1 MSLLLQ
7 LTSLNRGITKYGKA
21 PHKPILLLSVIDGF
35 EKGYL
40 WGKEVPIS
48 EELLTSFHDYWKLLV
63 ETQNE
68 AHFYLPFYH
77 LGSEKSGI
85 WQLKPK
91 GNKEIPV
98 TKSNSIK
105 SFRALR
111 ETVDCAVLSDE
122 LALALQ
128 NPVTRSEIKMTLL
141 ENYFPGIDS
150 NIFKTPVLYSQEIKK
165 DILYDPAENYA
176 RKVIRKFEQ
185 MNLAEREEEI
195 ILRSHIFRKAVL
207 EIYDGR
213 CAISGMKLE
222 FGKNVTLVDA
232 CHIIPFADAQG
243 DTITNGIALSPTLHR
258 AFDRGLVSVSDD
270 YRVLVHPRL
279 TDHFPEVGI
288 RQFNHLKI
296 HLPLDFR
303 FFLLPVNSSSTG
315 SGLRFTNKSFRS
327 Y

>member
-1 MSLLLQ
+1 MSSLLLQ
-7 LTSLNRGITKYGKA
+7 LTSLNRGNTTFGKA
-21 PHKPILLLSVIDGF
+21 PHKPILLLAVVDGF

-63 ETQNE
+63 DTGND
-68 AHFYLPFYH
+68 ANFSLPFFH

-85 WQLKPK
+85 WQLKPL
-91 GNKEIPV
+91 GDKEIPV

-111 ETVDCAVLSDE
+111 ETVECAILSEE
-122 LALALQ
+122 LAQALQ
-128 NPVTRSEIKMTLL
+128 NPVHRNKIKAVLL
-141 ENYFPGIDS
+141 ERYFSGKS
-150 NIFKTPVLYSQEIKK
+150 LQLTKTPILYSEEVKK

-185 MNLAEREEEI
+185 MNLAEREEEL

-222 FGKNVTLVDA
+222 FGKNVTMVDA

-279 TDHFPEVGI
+279 TDYFPEVGI
-288 RQFNHLKI
+288 RKFSGQQLY
-296 HLPLDFR
+296 LPL
-303 FFLLPVNSSSTG
+303 NSSFYPSCEN
-315 SGLRFTNKSFRS
+315 LRKHREKSLLNV
-327 Y
+327 

>member
-1 MSLLLQ
+1 MPSFILH
-7 LTSLNRGITKYGKA
+7 LTSLRQGITKYGLA
-21 PHKPILLLSVIDGF
+21 PHKPILLLAVIDGF

-40 WGKEVPIS
+40 WDKEVPIS

-63 ETQNE
+63 DT
-68 AHFYLPFYH
+68 AHDANFSLPFFH
-77 LGSEKSGI
+77 LSSEPSGI
-85 WQLKPK
+85 WRLKCWPGK
-91 GNKEIPV
+91 TIPV

-111 ETVDCAVLSDE
+111 DTVECAVLSDE
-122 LALALQ
+122 LGQAIQ
-128 NPVTRSEIKMTLL
+128 NPVQRNEIKSALL
-141 ENYFPGIDS
+141 ERYFPDKTYL
-150 NIFKTPVLYSQEIKK
+150 FTKTPVLYSEVVKK

-176 RKVIRKFEQ
+176 RKVIRQFEQ
-185 MNLAEREEEI
+185 MNQAEREEEL

-222 FGKNVTLVDA
+222 FGKNVTMVDA

-243 DTITNGIALSPTLHR
+243 DTISNGIALSPTLHR

-279 TDHFPEVGI
+279 TDHFPQVGI
-288 RQFNHLKI
+288 QQFNGQELN
-296 HLPLDFR
+296 LPQDSR
-303 FFLLPVNSSSTG
+303 FYPSPENFARHRS
-315 SGLRFTNKSFRS
+315 RFAI
-327 Y
+327 

>member
-7 LTSLNRGITKYGKA
+7 LTSLRRAPTKYRLA
-21 PHKPILLLSVIDGF
+21 PHKPILLLAVIDGF

-40 WGKEVPIS
+40 CDREVPIT
-48 EELLTSFHDYWKLLV
+48 EDLLTSFHDYWKLLV
-63 ETQNE
+63 DSGNDPN
-68 AHFYLPFYH
+68 FSLPFFH
-77 LGSEKSGI
+77 LSSEPSGI
-85 WQLKPK
+85 WQLMSLPGKT
-91 GNKEIPV
+91 IPV

-111 ETVDCAVLSDE
+111 ETVECAFLSDD
-122 LALALQ
+122 LAHALQ
-128 NPVTRSEIKMTLL
+128 NPVHRNEIKAVLL
-141 ENYFPGIDS
+141 ERYFPAKLSQLS
-150 NIFKTPVLYSQEIKK
+150 NIPVLYSEEVKK

-185 MNLAEREEEI
+185 MNAAEREEEL

-207 EIYDGR
+207 EIYDWR

-222 FGKNVTLVDA
+222 FGKNVTMVDA

-258 AFDRGLVSVSDD
+258 AFDHGLVSVSDD

-288 RQFNHLKI
+288 RQFNLQEI
-296 HLPLDFR
+296 HLPQDSR
-303 FFLLPVNSSSTG
+303 FYPSPEKFAQHRQ
-315 SGLRFTNKSFRS
+315 RFAFSQL
-327 Y
+327 

>member
-1 MSLLLQ
+1 MPLLLH
-7 LTSLNRGITKYGKA
+7 LTSLRQGITKYGLA
-21 PHKPILLLSVIDGF
+21 PHKPVLLLAVVDGF

-40 WGKEVPIS
+40 WGREVPIS

-63 ETQNE
+63 DTEND
-68 AHFYLPFYH
+68 ANFSLPFFH

-85 WQLKPK
+85 WQLKPL
-91 GNKEIPV
+91 GDKEIPV

-105 SFRALR
+105 SFRALS
-111 ETVDCAVLSDE
+111 ETVEYAVLSDE
-122 LALALQ
+122 LAQALQ
-128 NPVTRSEIKMTLL
+128 NPVQRNEIKAALI
-141 ENYFPGIDS
+141 NRYFPEKLS
-150 NIFKTPVLYSQEIKK
+150 QLAKTPVLYSEEVKK

-185 MNLAEREEEI
+185 MNLSEREEEL

-222 FGKNVTLVDA
+222 FWKSVSMVDA

-243 DTITNGIALSPTLHR
+243 DTISNGIALSPTLHR
-258 AFDRGLVSVSDD
+258 AFDRGLVSVSND

-288 RQFNHLKI
+288 RQFNYQLL
-296 HLPLDFR
+296 HLPYDPR
-303 FFLLPVNSSSTG
+303 FYPSPEKFAQHRQ
-315 SGLRFTNKSFRS
+315 RFAFPH
-327 Y
+327 

>member
-1 MSLLLQ
+1 MPSLLLQ
-7 LTSLNRGITKYGKA
+7 LTSLRRAPTKYGLA
-21 PHKPILLLSVIDGF
+21 PHKPILLLAVIDGF

-40 WGKEVPIS
+40 WGMEVPIS
-48 EELLTSFHDYWKLLV
+48 EDLLTSFHDYWKLLV
-63 ETQNE
+63 DTEND
-68 AHFYLPFYH
+68 ANFSLPFFH
-77 LGSEKSGI
+77 LGSEKSGF
-85 WQLKPK
+85 WQLKPL
-91 GNKEIPV
+91 GNKVIPV

-111 ETVDCAVLSDE
+111 ETVECAVLSDE
-122 LALALQ
+122 LAHALQ
-128 NPVTRSEIKMTLL
+128 NPVSRNEIKMALL
-141 ENYFPGIDS
+141 ERYFPEKASNLFKAPVRYSDS
-150 NIFKTPVLYSQEIKK
+150 VKK

-185 MNLAEREEEI
+185 LNQAEREEEL

-222 FGKNVTLVDA
+222 FGKYISMVDA
-232 CHIIPFADAQG
+232 CHIVPFADGKG

-258 AFDRGLVSVSDD
+258 AFDRGLVSVSND

-288 RQFNHLKI
+288 RQFSGQEL
-296 HLPLDFR
+296 HLPQDSR
-303 FFLLPVNSSSTG
+303 FYPSPEKFSQHRS
-315 SGLRFTNKSFRS
+315 RFAF
-327 Y
+327 

>member
-7 LTSLNRGITKYGKA
+7 LTSLRRAPTKFGLA
-21 PHKPILLLSVIDGF
+21 PHKPLLLLAVIEGF

-63 ETQNE
+63 DTGND
-68 AHFYLPFYH
+68 ANFSLPFFH
-77 LGSEKSGI
+77 LGSEKSGF
-85 WQLKPK
+85 WQLKLW
-91 GNKEIPV
+91 GENEIPV

-111 ETVDCAVLSDE
+111 ETVECAVLSDE
-122 LALALQ
+122 FAQALQ
-128 NPVTRSEIKMTLL
+128 NPIQRNKIKATLF
-141 ENYFPGIDS
+141 ERYFPEKCS
-150 NIFKTPVLYSQEIKK
+150 LFAKTPILYSEAVKK
-165 DILYDPAENYA
+165 DILYDPADNYA

-185 MNLAEREEEI
+185 LNQAEREEEL

-222 FGKNVTLVDA
+222 FGKNITMLDD

-258 AFDRGLVSVSDD
+258 AFDRGLVSVSDN
-270 YRVLVHPRL
+270 YRVLIHHRL
-279 TDHFPEVGI
+279 TDYFPEVGI
-288 RQFNHLKI
+288 RQFNRQEH
-296 HLPLDFR
+296 HLPQDSRYYPSPEKFAQHRQR
-303 FFLLPVNSSSTG
+303 FAFSI
-315 SGLRFTNKSFRS
+315 
-327 Y
+327 

>member
-1 MSLLLQ
+1 MYNLLLQ
-7 LTSLNRGITKYGKA
+7 LTSLRRAPTKFGLA
-21 PHKPILLLSVIDGF
+21 PHKPILLLAVIDGF

-63 ETQNE
+63 DTQNE
-68 AHFYLPFYH
+68 AHFYLPFFH
-77 LGSEKSGI
+77 LGSEKSGF
-85 WQLKPK
+85 WQLKQL
-91 GNKEIPV
+91 GDKEIPV

-111 ETVDCAVLSDE
+111 ETVNCAVLSDE
-122 LALALQ
+122 LAMALQ
-128 NPVTRSEIKMTLL
+128 NPVSRNEIKMALL
-141 ENYFPGIDS
+141 EKYFPGKSIS
-150 NIFKTPVLYSQEIKK
+150 LFKTPVLYSEEVKK

-185 MNLAEREEEI
+185 MNLAEREEEL

-222 FGKNVTLVDA
+222 FGNNVTMVDA

-288 RQFNHLKI
+288 RQFAHQELK
-296 HLPLDFR
+296 LPYDSR
-303 FFLLPVNSSSTG
+303 FYPSPEKFAQHRQ
-315 SGLRFTNKSFRS
+315 RFAFAN
-327 Y
+327 

>member
-1 MSLLLQ
+1 MSLFLQ
-7 LTSLNRGITKYGKA
+7 LTSLRQGITKYGLA
-21 PHKPILLLSVIDGF
+21 PHKPILLLAVIDGF
-35 EKGYL
+35 EKRYL

-63 ETQNE
+63 DTPND
-68 AHFYLPFYH
+68 ANFSLPFFH
-77 LGSEKSGI
+77 LGSEKSGF
-85 WQLKPK
+85 WKLKPL
-91 GNKEIPV
+91 GDKEIPV

-105 SFRALR
+105 SFRALC
-111 ETVDCAVLSDE
+111 ETVECAILSVE
-122 LALALQ
+122 FVQALQ
-128 NPVTRSEIKMTLL
+128 NPVQCNEIKAILI
-141 ENYFPGIDS
+141 ERYFPGKL
-150 NIFKTPVLYSQEIKK
+150 FQLTKTPVLYSEEVKK

-185 MNLAEREEEI
+185 LNQTEREEEM

-222 FGKNVTLVDA
+222 FRKSVSMVDA

-243 DTITNGIALSPTLHR
+243 DIISNGIALSPTFHR
-258 AFDRGLVSVSDD
+258 AFDRGLVSVSND

-288 RQFNHLKI
+288 RQFNHQQL
-296 HLPLDFR
+296 HLPQDSR
-303 FFLLPVNSSSTG
+303 FYPSPDKFAQHRQ
-315 SGLRFTNKSFRS
+315 RFAFQ
-327 Y
+327 

>member
-1 MSLLLQ
+1 MTNFNYIL
-7 LTSLNRGITKYGKA
+7 SLNRGVTKYGKA
-21 PHKPILLLSVIDGF
+21 PHKPILLLAVVDGF

-40 WGKEVPIS
+40 KGREVPIS

-63 ETQNE
+63 NTQNE

-77 LGSEKSGI
+77 LGSEKSGF
-85 WQLKPK
+85 WQLKLYA
-91 GNKEIPV
+91 GKEIPV

-105 SFRALR
+105 SYKALYH
-111 ETVDCAVLSDE
+111 TVEYALLSED

-128 NPVTRSEIKMTLL
+128 NPVQRNEIKVALL
-141 ENYFPGIDS
+141 ERYFPDKAS
-150 NIFKTPVLYSQEIKK
+150 NLYKSPVLYSEVIKK

-185 MNLAEREEEI
+185 MNVAEREEEL

-222 FGKNVTLVDA
+222 FGNNFTMVDA
-232 CHIIPFADAQG
+232 CHIVPFADAQG

-258 AFDRGLVSVSDD
+258 AFDRGLVSVSND
-270 YRVLVHPRL
+270 YRVLVHPHL
-279 TDHFPEVGI
+279 TDHFPDVGI
-288 RQFNHLKI
+288 RQFNRQELY
-296 HLPLDFR
+296 LPQDSR
-303 FFLLPVNSSSTG
+303 FYPSPEKFAQHRQ
-315 SGLRFTNKSFRS
+315 RFAFESI
-327 Y
+327 

>member
-1 MSLLLQ
+1 MSLFLQ
-7 LTSLNRGITKYGKA
+7 LTSLRQGITKYGLA
-21 PHKPILLLSVIDGF
+21 PHKPILLLAVIDGF

-40 WGKEVPIS
+40 WSKEVPIS

-63 ETQNE
+63 DTPHDAN
-68 AHFYLPFYH
+68 FSLPFFH
-77 LGSEKSGI
+77 LSSETSGI
-85 WQLKPK
+85 WQLRCLPGKAV
-91 GNKEIPV
+91 PV

-111 ETVDCAVLSDE
+111 ETVECAILSDE
-122 LALALQ
+122 FVQALQ
-128 NPVTRSEIKMTLL
+128 NPVQRNEIKTSLL
-141 ENYFPGIDS
+141 ERYFPDKAS
-150 NIFKTPVLYSQEIKK
+150 SLYKAPVLYSEEVKK

-185 MNLAEREEEI
+185 LNQAEREEEL

-222 FGKNVTLVDA
+222 FGKNVTMVDA

-243 DTITNGIALSPTLHR
+243 DTISNGIALSPTLHR

-288 RQFNHLKI
+288 RQFNGQEL
-296 HLPLDFR
+296 HLPPD
-303 FFLLPVNSSSTG
+303 
-315 SGLRFTNKSFRS
+315 LRFYPSPEKIRQHRS
-327 Y
+327 RFAF

>member
-1 MSLLLQ
+1 MHSLLLQ
-7 LTSLNRGITKYGKA
+7 LTSLRQGITKFGLA
-21 PHKPILLLSVIDGF
+21 PHKPILLLALINGF

-48 EELLTSFHDYWKLLV
+48 EDLLTSFHDYWKLLV
-63 ETQNE
+63 DTEHDAN
-68 AHFYLPFYH
+68 FSLPFFH
-77 LGSEKSGI
+77 LGSEKSGF
-85 WQLKPK
+85 WQLKPYA
-91 GNKEIPV
+91 GKEIPV

-105 SFRALR
+105 SYKALCQ
-111 ETVDCAVLSDE
+111 TVECALLSDE
-122 LALALQ
+122 LAQALQ
-128 NPVTRSEIKMTLL
+128 NPVQRIELKVALL
-141 ENYFPGIDS
+141 ERYFPNKAS
-150 NIFKTPVLYSQEIKK
+150 NLYKSPVLYSEVIKK

-185 MNLAEREEEI
+185 MNVAEREEEL

-222 FGKNVTLVDA
+222 FGNNVTMVDA
-232 CHIIPFADAQG
+232 CHIVPFADAQG

-288 RQFNHLKI
+288 RQFNRQEL
-296 HLPLDFR
+296 HLPQDSR
-303 FFLLPVNSSSTG
+303 FYPSPEKFAQHRQ
-315 SGLRFTNKSFRS
+315 RFAFG
-327 Y
+327 

>member
-1 MSLLLQ
+1 MNLLLQ
-7 LTSLNRGITKYGKA
+7 LTSLRQGVTKYGLA
-21 PHKPILLLSVIDGF
+21 PHKPILLLAVIDGF

-40 WGKEVPIS
+40 HGKEVPIS

-63 ETQNE
+63 DTEND
-68 AHFYLPFYH
+68 ANFSLPFFH

-85 WQLKPK
+85 WSLKPL
-91 GNKEIPV
+91 GDKEIPV

-111 ETVDCAVLSDE
+111 ETVECAVLSDE
-122 LALALQ
+122 LAQAFQ
-128 NPVTRSEIKMTLL
+128 NPIQRNEIKSALL
-141 ENYFPGIDS
+141 ERYFPDKAS
-150 NIFKTPVLYSQEIKK
+150 SLNKSPVLYSEEVKK

-185 MNLAEREEEI
+185 LNQAERKEELV
-195 ILRSHIFRKAVL
+195 LRSHIFRKAVL

-222 FGKNVTLVDA
+222 FGRSVTMVDA
-232 CHIIPFADAQG
+232 CHIIPFADDQG

-288 RQFNHLKI
+288 RQFNRHEL
-296 HLPLDFR
+296 HLPPDSR
-303 FFLLPVNSSSTG
+303 FYPSPEKFEQHRQ
-315 SGLRFTNKSFRS
+315 RFSFQV
-327 Y
+327 

>member
-1 MSLLLQ
+1 MSSLLIQ
-7 LTSLNRGITKYGKA
+7 LTTLNREITKYGKA
-21 PHKPILLLSVIDGF
+21 PHKPILLLAVVDGF

-40 WGKEVPIS
+40 KGRQIPIS
-48 EELLTSFHDYWKLLV
+48 EDLLTSFHDYWKLLV
-63 ETQNE
+63 NTQNE

-77 LGSEKSGI
+77 LGSEKSGF
-85 WQLKPK
+85 WQLKLYA
-91 GNKEIPV
+91 GKEIPV

-105 SFRALR
+105 SYKALYQ
-111 ETVDCAVLSDE
+111 TVEYALLSED

-128 NPVTRSEIKMTLL
+128 NPVQRNELKMALL
-141 ENYFPGIDS
+141 ERYFPDKAS
-150 NIFKTPVLYSQEIKK
+150 NLYKSPILYSEVIKK

-185 MNLAEREEEI
+185 MNVAEREEEL

-222 FGKNVTLVDA
+222 FGNNFSMVDA
-232 CHIIPFADAQG
+232 CHIVPFADAQG

-258 AFDRGLVSVSDD
+258 AFDRGLVSVSND

-288 RQFNHLKI
+288 RQFNRQEI
-296 HLPLDFR
+296 YLPQDSR
-303 FFLLPVNSSSTG
+303 FYPSPEKFAQHRQ
-315 SGLRFTNKSFRS
+315 RFAFESI
-327 Y
+327 

>member
-1 MSLLLQ
+1 MHILLQ
-7 LTSLNRGITKYGKA
+7 LTSLRQGITKYGLA
-21 PHKPILLLSVIDGF
+21 PHKPVLILAVVDGF
-35 EKGYL
+35 ERGYL

-63 ETQNE
+63 DTGND
-68 AHFYLPFYH
+68 ANFSLPFFH
-77 LGSEKSGI
+77 LGSEKSGF
-85 WQLKPK
+85 WQLKPWGK
-91 GNKEIPV
+91 NEIPV

-111 ETVDCAVLSDE
+111 ETVECAVLSDE
-122 LALALQ
+122 LAQALQ
-128 NPVTRSEIKMTLL
+128 NPVSRNEIKMALL
-141 ENYFPGIDS
+141 ERYFPDKA
-150 NIFKTPVLYSQEIKK
+150 FLFAKTPVLYSEEVKK

-185 MNLAEREEEI
+185 LNQAEREEEM

-222 FGKNVTLVDA
+222 FGKNITMVDA

-258 AFDRGLVSVSDD
+258 AFDRGLVAVSDD
-270 YRVLVHPRL
+270 YRVLVHSRL
-279 TDHFPEVGI
+279 TDYFPEVGI
-288 RQFNHLKI
+288 RQFNGQELK
-296 HLPLDFR
+296 LPLDSR
-303 FFLLPVNSSSTG
+303 FYPSPDKFAQHRS
-315 SGLRFTNKSFRS
+315 RFAT
-327 Y
+327 

>member
-1 MSLLLQ
+1 MPTLLIQ
-7 LTSLNRGITKYGKA
+7 LTSLRQGITKFGLA
-21 PHKPILLLSVIDGF
+21 PHKPILLLAVIDGF

-40 WGKEVPIS
+40 RGREVPIS

-63 ETQNE
+63 DTEND
-68 AHFYLPFYH
+68 ANFSLPFFH

-85 WQLKPK
+85 WQLKPL
-91 GNKEIPV
+91 GDKEIPL

-105 SFRALR
+105 SYRALR
-111 ETVDCAVLSDE
+111 ETVEYAILSEE
-122 LALALQ
+122 LAQALQ
-128 NPVTRSEIKMTLL
+128 NPVSRTQVKATLL
-141 ENYFPGIDS
+141 ERYFP
-150 NIFKTPVLYSQEIKK
+150 NKTFLFTKTPVLYSEEVKK

-185 MNLAEREEEI
+185 MNLAEREEEL

-222 FGKNVTLVDA
+222 FGKNVTMVDA
-232 CHIIPFADAQG
+232 CHIIPFTDAQG

-258 AFDRGLVSVSDD
+258 AFDRGLVSISND

-288 RQFNHLKI
+288 RQFVSHQL
-296 HLPLDFR
+296 HLPQDSR
-303 FFLLPVNSSSTG
+303 FYPSPEKFAQHRQ
-315 SGLRFTNKSFRS
+315 RFAFP
-327 Y
+327 

>member
-1 MSLLLQ
+1 MSSLLLQ
-7 LTSLNRGITKYGKA
+7 LTSLRQGITKFGLA
-21 PHKPILLLSVIDGF
+21 PHKPILLLAVVDGY

-63 ETQNE
+63 DTGND
-68 AHFYLPFYH
+68 ANFSLPFFH

-85 WQLKPK
+85 WQLKPL
-91 GNKEIPV
+91 GEKEIPV

-111 ETVDCAVLSDE
+111 ETVECAILSDE

-128 NPVTRSEIKMTLL
+128 NPVSRNEVKATLL
-141 ENYFPGIDS
+141 ERYFPDKTYL
-150 NIFKTPVLYSQEIKK
+150 FTKTPVLYSEEVKK

-176 RKVIRKFEQ
+176 RKVIRKFDQ
-185 MNLAEREEEI
+185 MSLAEREEEL

-222 FGKNVTLVDA
+222 FGKSVSLVDA
-232 CHIIPFADAQG
+232 CHIVPFADAQG

-258 AFDRGLVSVSDD
+258 AFDRGLVSVSDN
-270 YRVLVHPRL
+270 YQVLVHPRL

-288 RQFNHLKI
+288 RQFSGRQLY
-296 HLPLDFR
+296 LPSDSRFYPSLDKFAQHRSR
-303 FFLLPVNSSSTG
+303 FALV
-315 SGLRFTNKSFRS
+315 
-327 Y
+327 

>member
-7 LTSLNRGITKYGKA
+7 LISLRQGITKYGLA
-21 PHKPILLLSVIDGF
+21 PHKPILLLAVVDGF

-40 WGKEVPIS
+40 FGREVPIS

-63 ETQNE
+63 DTGHDAN
-68 AHFYLPFYH
+68 FSLPFYH

-85 WQLKPK
+85 WQLKPF
-91 GNKEIPV
+91 GGKEIPV

-111 ETVDCAVLSDE
+111 ETVEYAVLSDE
-122 LALALQ
+122 LAQAMQ
-128 NPVTRSEIKMTLL
+128 NPAQRNGIKAALL
-141 ENYFPGIDS
+141 ERYFPDKA
-150 NIFKTPVLYSQEIKK
+150 FLFAKTPVLYSEEVKK

-176 RKVIRKFEQ
+176 RKVVRKFEQ
-185 MNLAEREEEI
+185 LNQAEREEEL

-222 FGKNVTLVDA
+222 FGKNVTMVDA

-243 DTITNGIALSPTLHR
+243 DTISNGVALSPTLHR
-258 AFDRGLVSVSDD
+258 GLVSVSND

-279 TDHFPEVGI
+279 TDHFPQVGI
-288 RQFNHLKI
+288 QQFKGQEL
-296 HLPLDFR
+296 HLPQDSR
-303 FFLLPVNSSSTG
+303 FYPSPEKFAQHRQ
-315 SGLRFTNKSFRS
+315 RFAM
-327 Y
+327 

>member
-1 MSLLLQ
+1 MQSLLLQ

-21 PHKPILLLSVIDGF
+21 PHKPIMLLAAVDGF

-63 ETQNE
+63 DTGND
-68 AHFYLPFYH
+68 ANFSLPFFH

-85 WQLKPK
+85 WQLKCLPGK
-91 GNKEIPV
+91 TIPV

-105 SFRALR
+105 SFRALH
-111 ETVDCAVLSDE
+111 ETVECAVLSGK
-122 LALALQ
+122 LAQALQ
-128 NPVTRSEIKMTLL
+128 NPVSRTEIKAVLL
-141 ENYFPGIDS
+141 ERYFPNRAS
-150 NIFKTPVLYSQEIKK
+150 NLHETPVLYSEAVKK

-176 RKVIRKFEQ
+176 RKVIRQFEE
-185 MNLAEREEEI
+185 MNQNEREEEL
-195 ILRSHIFRKAVL
+195 ILRSHIFKKAVI
-207 EIYDGR
+207 EIYNGR

-222 FGKNVTLVDA
+222 FGKSVSMVDA

-258 AFDRGLVSVSDD
+258 AFDRGLVSVSED
-270 YRVLVHPRL
+270 YRVLVHPLL

-288 RQFNHLKI
+288 RQFNRQEL
-296 HLPLDFR
+296 HLPQDSR
-303 FFLLPVNSSSTG
+303 FYPSPEKFAHHRQ
-315 SGLRFTNKSFRS
+315 RFAFK
-327 Y
+327 

>member
-1 MSLLLQ
+1 MSSIIDQ
-7 LTSLNRGITKYGKA
+7 LTSLRQGNTKFGIA
-21 PHKPILLLSVIDGF
+21 PHKPILLLAVIDGF
-35 EKGYL
+35 EIGYL
-40 WGKEVPIS
+40 SNNFVPIS
-48 EELLTSFHDYWKLLV
+48 EDLLTSFHNNWKLLV
-63 ETQNE
+63 VTEND
-68 AHFYLPFYH
+68 ANFSLPFFH
-77 LGSEKSGI
+77 LGTEKSGV
-85 WQLKPK
+85 WHLKPM

-111 ETVDCAVLSDE
+111 ETVECAILSDE
-122 LALALQ
+122 LAQALQ
-128 NPVTRSEIKMTLL
+128 IPSSRDEIKVALL
-141 ENYFPGIDS
+141 KRYFPDKTS
-150 NIFKTPVLYSQEIKK
+150 NINKTTILYSEEVKK

-185 MNLAEREEEI
+185 MNVAAREEEL

-222 FGKNVTLVDA
+222 YGNNITMVDA

-288 RQFNHLKI
+288 RKFNHQEI
-296 HLPLDFR
+296 YLPNDSR
-303 FFLLPVNSSSTG
+303 FYPSLEKLAQHRQHFSIQD
-315 SGLRFTNKSFRS
+315 
-327 Y
+327 